1 MKYIL
6 LLLFPLAI
14 QAQNPAQTF
23 KRLVQKF
30 NQVKSYEVVATIK
43 PQIPLIRILPVKAN
57 IHFSYPSNFQVKSA
71 GISILPKNGFSE
83 LPLLFSKPDDFTA
96 IASGTEN
103 NLEII
108 TLLPTQNDANIILA
122 KIWVDASA
130 LLVIKSQITSRSNGT
145 ITCEFDYNQEKTW
158 GLPSHMKFVM
168 DVNKFKIPKGLATD
182 INRTSRPNETEGKSK
197 KGSIDVYFSKYK
209 VN

>member
-1 MKYIL
+1 MKYLL
-6 LLLFPLAI
+6 LLLFPWVL
-14 QAQNPAQTF
+14 QAQNPELTF

-30 NQVKSYEVVATIK
+30 NQVKSYDVVATIK

-57 IHFSYPSNFQVKSA
+57 IHFSYPSNFQVQSA

-96 IASGTEN
+96 IASGMEN
-103 NLEII
+103 SFEII
-108 TLLPTQNDANIILA
+108 TLLPKQNDSNIILA
-122 KIWVDASA
+122 KIWVDASS
-130 LLVIKSQITSRSNGT
+130 LLVVKSQITSRSNGT

-158 GLPSHMKFVM
+158 GLPAHMKFVM

-182 INRTSRPNETEGKSK
+182 INRTSRPAETDAKSK
-197 KGSIDVYFSKYK
+197 KGTIDVYFNKYK

>member
-6 LLLFPLAI
+6 LFLFSFGLN
-14 QAQNPAQTF
+14 AQKPEITF

-30 NQVKSYEVVATIK
+30 NQVKSYDVVATIK

-57 IHFSYPSNFQVKSA
+57 IHFSYPNNFQVKSA

-83 LPLLFSKPDDFTA
+83 LPILFSRPNDFTP
-96 IASGTEN
+96 IASGSEN

-108 TLLPTQNDANIILA
+108 TLLPNQNDSNIILA
-122 KIWVDASA
+122 KIWVDTSE
-130 LLVIKSQITSRSNGT
+130 LLVIKSQITSRTNGT

-182 INRTSRPNETEGKSK
+182 INRTNRPVESDGKSK
-197 KGSIDVYFSKYK
+197 KGSIDVYFNKYN

>member
-1 MKYIL
+1 MKYL
-6 LLLFPLAI
+6 LVFLFPIALH
-14 QAQNPAQTF
+14 AQNPELTF

-30 NQVKSYEVVATIK
+30 NQVKSYEVVAVIK

-57 IHFSYPSNFQVKSA
+57 IHFSYPNTFQVKSA

-96 IASGTEN
+96 IGSGTEN
-103 NLEII
+103 HLEII
-108 TLLPTQNDANIILA
+108 TLLPKGNDSNIILA

-130 LLVIKSQITSRSNGT
+130 LLVVKSQITSRSNGT

-182 INRTSRPNETEGKSK
+182 INRTGRPVESEGKSK
-197 KGSIDVYFSKYK
+197 KGSIDVYFNKYQ

>member
-1 MKYIL
+1 MKYL
-6 LLLFPLAI
+6 FLFLFPLAI
-14 QAQNPAQTF
+14 QAQNPELTF
-23 KRLVQKF
+23 KRLIQKF

-57 IHFSYPSNFQVKSA
+57 IHFNYPNNFAIQSA

-83 LPLLFSKPDDFTA
+83 LPLLFSRPDDFTA

-108 TLLPTQNDANIILA
+108 TLLPKQHDANIILA
-122 KIWVDASA
+122 KIWVDAGA

-145 ITCEFDYNQEKTW
+145 ITCEFDYNQEKSW
-158 GLPSHMKFVM
+158 GLPSHMKFIM

-182 INRTSRPNETEGKSK
+182 INRTSRPAESDGKTK
-197 KGSIDVYFSKYK
+197 KGIIDIYFNKYQL
-209 VN
+209 N